1 MANLLHVVPRV
12 PLARHDGAAIAMS
25 QLAEGLH
32 SRGHGLTWACLNTD
46 KHYVAPE
53 RYPTAWPVHAVP
65 IGLPISAPAAL
76 AAALFQRTPYPVLR
90 FLDARFSSLLQ
101 ALVRAQP
108 YDAIVLDS
116 AYLLPYVWALR
127 AATRAPLVLRAHN
140 LEHRIWQLNANT
152 TANPLKALYWRY
164 LGWQGQR
171 WERSASGEV
180 DAIAAIAPE
189 DAAVFRA
196 WHPQLPVA
204 LVRPGVVS
212 TGAPVTVTP
221 PTGLTVGYLG
231 SLNWPPNVAGLRW
244 FVREVWPQVVAQV
257 PGARLVVAGR
267 GAPPEVLGW
276 ASATVA
282 IVGEVPDA
290 AAFWAGVQVAVVPVT
305 SGSGV
310 RLKVI
315 EALATGVP
323 VATTPLGAQGATELV
338 GRGLA
343 VGATA
348 EALAG
353 AIGTWLLHPDRRAE
367 AAAEAR
373 VAALEYFDM
382 GRQLDALEALLATV
396 TRTDEINP
404 TAV

>member
-1 MANLLHVVPRV
+1 MREVMRAPGVLDAALGWYRQALMPDAEA
-12 PLARHDGAAIAMS
+12 LARATPIVSA
-25 QLAEGLH
+25 
-32 SRGHGLTWACLNTD
+32 
-46 KHYVAPE
+46 
-53 RYPTAWPVHAVP
+53 AVP
-65 IGLPISAPAAL
+65 VPTLGIVGADDGCVSAEI
-76 AAALFQRTPYPVLR
+76 F
-90 FLDARFSSLLQ
+90 
-101 ALVRAQP
+101 
-108 YDAIVLDS
+108 
-116 AYLLPYVWALR
+116 
-127 AATRAPLVLRAHN
+127 
-140 LEHRIWQLNANT
+140 
-152 TANPLKALYWRY
+152 TA
-164 LGWQGQR
+164 GM
-171 WERSASGEV
+171 
-180 DAIAAIAPE
+180 
-189 DAAVFRA
+189 DAANY
-196 WHPQLPVA
+196 P
-204 LVRPGVVS
+204 
-212 TGAPVTVTP
+212 
-221 PTGLTVGYLG
+221 
-231 SLNWPPNVAGLRW
+231 
-244 FVREVWPQVVAQV
+244 
-257 PGARLVVAGR
+257 
-267 GAPPEVLGW
+267 
-276 ASATVA
+276 
-282 IVGEVPDA
+282 
-290 AAFWAGVQVAVVPVT
+290 AGVQVAVVPVT